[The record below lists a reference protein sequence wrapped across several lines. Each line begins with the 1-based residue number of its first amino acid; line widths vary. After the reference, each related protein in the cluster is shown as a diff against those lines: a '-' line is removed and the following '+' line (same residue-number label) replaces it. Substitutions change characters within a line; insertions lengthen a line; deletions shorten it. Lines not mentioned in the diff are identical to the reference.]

1 MPVEHGA
8 FIIKDFY
15 LSMSS
20 STPPQHDLGSLRIDD
35 RSRPAS
41 KSGRRLG
48 LFAASLGA
56 VALAIVSD
64 PTFLLSDEPTGD
76 LDRKSADEIME
87 PTRVPL
93 LILIKNSE
101 P

>member
-1 MPVEHGA
+1 
-8 FIIKDFY
+8 
-15 LSMSS
+15 MSS

-41 KSGRRLG
+41 KTGRRLG

-64 PTFLLSDEPTGD
+64 PTFLLCDEPTGD